1 MRIADIFR
9 HDLDREIKE
18 VIKVDD
24 ADVAGVSD
32 ELREYVVTDHIHDA
46 FIEVLEH
53 YRDSIRSPTEVV
65 NTWVSGFF
73 GSGKS
78 SFAKVLGY
86 ILANTDLPGTTAAD
100 VFTAKLPT
108 QQAKALLNAI
118 GTQAPTFS
126 VFVDLSASRNVARE
140 GEAVVL
146 PLYRELLTRLDYSRN
161 LVLADLEIT
170 LEADER
176 LDDFTDAFKRTSGHE
191 WRSRRDKAL
200 ALNEASR
207 TLHEM
212 DRATYP
218 SADSYARSRPEVEVT
233 NNWFAKRA
241 LDLLGRRRPEL
252 KRLVF
257 VVDEVGQYVSRS
269 VHRMLDLQGLAQAF
283 QKEDGQLW
291 LIATGQETLEDVVG
305 ALGDKRVELA
315 RVRDRFPLTV
325 DLVPSDIEEVVSKRV
340 LEKNELGADAVGR
353 LYDRYANQL
362 RANVTL
368 DSPTRGDE
376 FTGDEFTRVYPLLPY
391 HIQLFID
398 AVSALRAHGGAGPMV
413 GGANRTVI
421 RLAHQ
426 LVKTALAAQ
435 DVGALATVPAAYDL
449 MDEMIPTS
457 WRGEIDQVVGRH
469 SAESPEAEIVKT
481 VALVSNVRA
490 LKLDAANLAVL
501 IHRAANA
508 ESRLPS
514 VSSALDV
521 LKREETLRETEDGF
535 RLQSPQEKDWE
546 MLRRSRELRSGD
558 FNRLLRETHL
568 PAMLRG
574 LAASAGGDFKRQF
587 KVEVLYDDERLLDG
601 EVALRVYEGATDQLQ
616 RAIQRSR
623 ESAHDNDVFL
633 VFARSDKTWRYAEEV
648 FRSQTIIKDAE
659 ARSLEP
665 TETELLHEERKR
677 YERSVRDLERS
688 LAQDLMEGT
697 VIFRGNSHALE
708 GQDLRAALG
717 MTVAARLAEIY
728 TRLDEWT
735 APVARRD
742 AVDLLRSEDL
752 AGTPDYL
759 GSAGLGVIKVEADG
773 FKVDETGPVA
783 QFVASIKERVDY
795 GSEATGKFL
804 ETRFQRPPYGAE
816 LDVVMVVAAAAV
828 RAGLVRVGQGGAW
841 LSSRTDARLDQVF
854 GAVPKFRAAVFRTR
868 EELDVNVRTRV
879 AKLLHHDLVGERPGL
894 PTEDLASFARQHLE
908 KDREGIETI
917 SATLS
922 GLGLELSEPIARA
935 RQILARMRS
944 EDDETLVESLDAAR
958 ADLKDGVLAARELK
972 ELIED
977 SERVGVLRDAQSLLG
992 RDGHKLS
999 SAGAEAVESV
1009 REILRMRH
1017 YVERFPELRGAVETV
1032 RADRQTAWEQAR
1044 DRLQQAVESV
1054 REEASVLLDQVGEAQ
1069 RAEFVSQVD
1078 AAELASHEAFET
1090 GPSRDTLMATAAQL
1104 PGLIDELREA
1114 LARNEGRTVRRVPV
1128 RGLFAE
1134 PVRSEED
1141 LEGLLARIRNA
1152 AEVALNDGEYFLL
1165 T

>member
-24 ADVAGVSD
+24 ADVNEVSE
-32 ELREYVVTDHIHDA
+32 ELHDYVVTEHLHDA
-46 FIEVLEH
+46 FLEVLEQ
-53 YRDSIRSPTEVV
+53 YRDSIRNPTEVV

-86 ILANTDLPGTTAAD
+86 VLANTDLRGTTAAE

-108 QQAKALLNAI
+108 QQAKALLVAI
-118 GTQAPTFS
+118 SAHAPTFS

-161 LVLADLEIT
+161 LALAELEIT
-170 LEADER
+170 LEADDR
-176 LDDFTDAFKRTSGHE
+176 LDEFDEAFNAATGHS
-191 WRSRRDKAL
+191 WRLRRDKAL

-212 DRATYP
+212 DPTTYP
-218 SADSYARSRPEVEVT
+218 AADSYARSRPEVEVT

-241 LDLLGRRRPEL
+241 LELLERRRPEL

-283 QKEDGQLW
+283 QKEDGRLW

-340 LEKNELGADAVGR
+340 LEKNEPGATAVRG
-353 LYDRYANQL
+353 LYARYQNQL

-368 DSPTRGDE
+368 NSATRGDE
-376 FTGDEFTRVYPLLPY
+376 FTGEEFVRVYPLLPY

-398 AVSALRAHGGAGPMV
+398 AVSALRAHGGAGPMI
-413 GGANRTVI
+413 GGANRTLI

-426 LVKTALAAQ
+426 LVKTSLAEQ
-435 DVGALATVPAAYDL
+435 EVGALATTPAAYDL
-449 MDEMIPTS
+449 MDEIIPTA
-457 WRGEIDQVVGRH
+457 WRGEIDQVVARH
-469 SAESPEAEIVKT
+469 SAGSSEAQIVKT
-481 VALVSNVRA
+481 VALLSNVRA

-501 IHRAANA
+501 IHPAADA
-508 ESRLPS
+508 ESRLPD
-514 VSSALDV
+514 VTAALEV
-521 LKREETLRETEDGF
+521 LEGEETVRETEDGF

-546 MLRRSRELRSGD
+546 KQRRSRELRTGD

-574 LAASAGGDFKRQF
+574 LVASAGGEFKRQF
-587 KVEVLYDDERLLDG
+587 KIEVLYDDERLLDG
-601 EVALRVYEGATDQLQ
+601 EVVLRMYEGEADQIQ
-616 RAIQRSR
+616 RAVQRSR
-623 ESAHDNDVFL
+623 ESAHDNDLFL
-633 VFARSDKTWRYAEEV
+633 VFARSDKTWRHAEEV
-648 FRSQTIIKDAE
+648 FRSQTVIKDAE
-659 ARSLEP
+659 ARSLES

-688 LAQDLMEGT
+688 LAQDLLDGT
-697 VIFRGNSHALE
+697 VIFRGNSHAME
-708 GQDLRAALG
+708 GREAR
-717 MTVAARLAEIY
+717 VAIGTAVARHLADIYARLG
-728 TRLDEWT
+728 EWT

-752 AGTPDYL
+752 AGTPEYL
-759 GSAGLGVIKVEADG
+759 GSGGLRIVKVEAEG
-773 FKVDETGPVA
+773 FKIDETGPVA
-783 QFVASIKERVDY
+783 QFMSAVKERVDY

-828 RAGLVRVGQGGAW
+828 RAGLVRVGQGGTW
-841 LSSRTDARLDQVF
+841 LSSRTDARLEQMF

-868 EELDVNVRTRV
+868 EELDVNLRTRV
-879 AKLLHHDLVGERPGL
+879 AKLLHHELVGERPGL
-894 PTEDLASFARQHLE
+894 ATEDLASFARQHLE
-908 KDREGIETI
+908 KDREGIETVA
-917 SATLS
+917 ATLS
-922 GLGLELSEPIARA
+922 GLSLAMPEPITRA
-935 RQILARMRS
+935 RQILSRMRT

-958 ADLKDGVLAARELK
+958 SDLKDGVLAARELK
-972 ELIED
+972 DLIED
-977 SERVGVLRDAQSLLG
+977 PDRLAILREAQSLLG
-992 RDGHKLS
+992 RDQGDLS
-999 SAGAEAVESV
+999 DAGSEALETG
-1009 REILRMRH
+1009 REILRMNQ
-1017 YVERFPELRGAVETV
+1017 YVERFAALRGVVEAL
-1032 RADRQTAWEQAR
+1032 RAERQTAWEQAR
-1044 DRLQQAVESV
+1044 DRLRRAIETV
-1054 REEASVLLDQVGEAQ
+1054 REEAAPLLDQVGEAQ
-1069 RAEFVSQVD
+1069 RAEFVSRLSVV
-1078 AAELASHEAFET
+1078 ERASQDTFES
-1090 GPSRDTLMATAAQL
+1090 GASRDSLVARATQL
-1104 PGLIDELREA
+1104 PGLIDGLREA
-1114 LARNEGRTVRRVPV
+1114 LASGEGRSVRRVAV
-1128 RGLFAE
+1128 RGLFAD
-1134 PVRSEED
+1134 PVRTEED

-1152 AEVALNDGEYFLL
+1152 GEETLNDGDYFLL
-1165 T
+1165 I